1 MNRVDP
7 RNLSVRDLRDELR
20 ELEESW
26 TETLL
31 RGSEDALDDFASRTR
46 ELEEEFDRRQ
56 GVADPIAAGGAA
68 AEDTAAT
75 ETTAGDEAPGRTATG
90 EELSAGAASEE
101 WPPGWRSPFER
112 HSGEP
117 AWGNGTAR
125 S

>member
-31 RGSEDALDDFASRTR
+31 RGSEDALDDFASRTS

-56 GVADPIAAGGAA
+56 R
-68 AEDTAAT
+68 EDAPAVPE
-75 ETTAGDEAPGRTATG
+75 ET
-90 EELSAGAASEE
+90 ASERTE
-101 WPPGWRSPFER
+101 GDGPGSPP
-112 HSGEP
+112 
-117 AWGNGTAR
+117 ALT
-125 S
+125 